1 MRYGRALRARG
12 VASLTS
18 PLIYKWNTQSRLP
31 LHVRSYPQFVQIETT
46 NCCNLRC
53 TMCPHSNDSWHATWK
68 PRTMTLDEFKRVI
81 KEIPGT
87 RHVELNGAGE
97 PLLNPRL
104 FDMISHAHE
113 KALTTAFF
121 TNATLMTP
129 EISKRLV
136 ETSGL
141 VEIRVSIDTADPRAY
156 AASRVGA
163 DFAEVL
169 GNLKGLVGA
178 RKSTGR
184 AFPAVT
190 VSMTAMPEFVED
202 LPKLVDTLKGAG
214 LNSLQIKDVIAIE
227 GILENKQIGPGHAAV
242 IEDCQKIYAAEGF
255 TISHLRSSLTN
266 KVETRTCI
274 APWNT
279 MYINA
284 HGGVHPCCFTPFQ
297 EMVFGNIF
305 EKGFWKIWNN
315 NAYRDFRR
323 ELKTGM
329 PRFCAQCPA
338 HGQIL
343 DAPVSQTAGN
353 DHSSEDRSAKWTR
366 A

>member
-1 MRYGRALRARG
+1 
-12 VASLTS
+12 
-18 PLIYKWNTQSRLP
+18 
-31 LHVRSYPQFVQIETT
+31 
-46 NCCNLRC
+46 
-53 TMCPHSNDSWHATWK
+53 MCPHSNDSWRAAWK
-68 PRTMTLDEFKRVI
+68 PRTMTLDEFKSII
-81 KEIPGT
+81 KKMPGI

-97 PLLNPRL
+97 PLLNPYL
-104 FDMISHAHE
+104 FDMMSHAHE

-136 ETSGL
+136 ETLGL
-141 VEIRVSIDTADPRAY
+141 VEIRVSIDTADPQAY

-169 GNLKGLVGA
+169 ENLKCLVGM

-202 LPKLVDTLKGAG
+202 IPKLVDTLKKIG
-214 LNSLQIKDVIAIE
+214 LNALQVKDVIAID
-227 GILENKQIGPGHAAV
+227 GILDNKQLAPEHAAL
-242 IEDCQKIYAAEGF
+242 IGRCQKTFVKEGF
-255 TISHLRSSLTN
+255 VISHLRSTTIN
-266 KVETRTCI
+266 RIETRTCV

-279 MYINA
+279 MYVNA

-305 EKGFWKIWNN
+305 EKGFKEIWNN
-315 NAYRDFRR
+315 KAYRDFRR

-329 PRFCAQCPA
+329 PRFCAHCPA
-338 HGQIL
+338 HGQKMVFPDEGI
-343 DAPVSQTAGN
+343 
-353 DHSSEDRSAKWTR
+353 
-366 A
+366 